1 MTSPAATPIRVFVV
15 DDHEVV
21 REGLVRMLSRLP
33 DIEIVG
39 TAGSGEEAIEK
50 VPYLAPNVVL
60 LDLRLPGVQGLEVL
74 RTLMTL
80 TDPPRVLVLTVHD
93 DEDLVLGAS
102 RLGAMGYVLKNTSRS
117 ELATAI
123 RRVAAGGHYFGEEV
137 IATVLRGAQ
146 QEALAEPLTERELQ
160 ILRLL
165 TDGLSNKDV
174 GERLYLSPD
183 TVKSHLV
190 NVYRKLGVESRAYA
204 VAVAIRRGL
213 VE

>member
-1 MTSPAATPIRVFVV
+1 MTPPAATPIRVFVV

-123 RRVAAGGHYFGEEV
+123 RRVAAGGHYFSEEV

-190 NVYRKLGVESRAYA
+190 NVYRKLGVESRAHA

>member
-1 MTSPAATPIRVFVV
+1 MTPPAATPIRVFVV

-137 IATVLRGAQ
+137 IATVLCGAQ

-190 NVYRKLGVESRAYA
+190 NVYRKLGVESRAHA

>member
-1 MTSPAATPIRVFVV
+1 MTPPAATPIRVFVV

-50 VPYLAPNVVL
+50 VPRLAPNVVL

-74 RTLMTL
+74 RTLMAL

-137 IATVLRGAQ
+137 IATVLRGAR

-160 ILRLL
+160 ILRLV

-190 NVYRKLGVESRAYA
+190 NVYRKLGVESRAHA

>member
-1 MTSPAATPIRVFVV
+1 MTPPAAAPIRVLVV

-50 VPYLAPNVVL
+50 VPRLAPNVVL

-74 RTLMTL
+74 RTLMAL

-137 IATVLRGAQ
+137 IATVLRGAR

-160 ILRLL
+160 ILRLV

-190 NVYRKLGVESRAYA
+190 NVYRKLGVESRAHA

>member
-1 MTSPAATPIRVFVV
+1 MTPPAATPIRVFVV

-137 IATVLRGAQ
+137 IATVLRGAR

-160 ILRLL
+160 ILRLV

-190 NVYRKLGVESRAYA
+190 NVYRKLGVESRAHA

>member
-1 MTSPAATPIRVFVV
+1 MTPPAAAPIRVLVV

-50 VPYLAPNVVL
+50 VPRLAPNVIL

-190 NVYRKLGVESRAYA
+190 NVYRKLGVESRAHA

>member
-1 MTSPAATPIRVFVV
+1 MTPPAATPIRVFVV

-50 VPYLAPNVVL
+50 VPRLAPNVVL

-190 NVYRKLGVESRAYA
+190 NVYRKLGVESRAHA

>member
-1 MTSPAATPIRVFVV
+1 MTPPAATPIRVFVV

-74 RTLMTL
+74 RTLMAL

-190 NVYRKLGVESRAYA
+190 NVYRKLGVESRAHA

>member
-1 MTSPAATPIRVFVV
+1 MTPPAATPIRVFVV

-146 QEALAEPLTERELQ
+146 LEALAEPLTERELQ

-190 NVYRKLGVESRAYA
+190 NVYRKLGVESRAHA